1 MFYLSLNNNSL
12 SCHPASDSDSDS
24 GSDSDKAN
32 LKTPIPA
39 SVPIKL
45 LPLHPC
51 STNLM
56 IIFDLF
62 NCHSGVCLINIPKTQ
77 FGVLF
82 YLFLV

>member
-45 LPLHPC
+45 LPLHPWYVPRC
-51 STNLM
+51 THTLTLLLRYGHANAFMLHVAK
-56 IIFDLF
+56 L
-62 NCHSGVCLINIPKTQ
+62 
-77 FGVLF
+77 
-82 YLFLV
+82 